1 MDTGKTQHTNAQHT
15 ARVRDTLRAL
25 HDFCAAQGVDA
36 WLVGGTTRDLLRGHT
51 PNDLDLAV
59 AADGVALARQFA
71 DAAGGAFVALDDER
85 GTGRVVLIPS
95 DAPRL
100 TVDLVQLRAPTLAA
114 DLRLRDFTINAMA
127 LPLPCAAA
135 LPADPAALRRDL
147 LDPCGGLEHLEQRTL
162 RLCQPTSLHDDPART
177 LRAFRF
183 AAALGLR
190 LAPELEAVL
199 REAVPLVGG
208 VAAERVRDELL
219 KLLALPGCA
228 PWLRQMDGVGLLT
241 AIFPEL
247 EPARACDQ
255 PIIHFLPVLE
265 HVLEAVA
272 CIDWLLVPLLG
283 SDDVPPTALPVA
295 AQTHPGLPRSLP
307 YTEHLREHMQHSPS
321 ASFSRA
327 ALLKLA
333 TLLHDNAK
341 PQTKQPKAGGG
352 VTFYGHPE
360 IGADVAYESARRLR
374 LSRQAASY
382 IALVARE
389 HMRPGQLRAAERVTP
404 RAVARF
410 FRDTDPAGPD
420 VLLHELADHLATR
433 GPMLD
438 PEDWRNHLA
447 WSGGMLDALWG
458 APPERRQPLLNGHDL
473 INELGLEPG
482 KLVGD
487 LLREIHEAQAAGEID
502 SREQALDLARRH
514 LAAQR

>member
-1 MDTGKTQHTNAQHT
+1 MDTHDTHDT
-15 ARVRDTLRAL
+15 ATPLSAYVRDTLRAL

-36 WLVGGTTRDLLRGHT
+36 WLVGGTTRDLVRGHT
-51 PNDLDLAV
+51 PHDLDLAV
-59 AADGVALARQFA
+59 DANGVALARQFA

-85 GTGRVVLIPS
+85 GTGRVVLMPP

-100 TVDLVQLRAPTLAA
+100 TVDLVRLRAPTLAE
-114 DLRLRDFTINAMA
+114 DLRLRDFTINALA
-127 LPLPCAAA
+127 LPLPHAAA
-135 LPADPAALRRDL
+135 LPAAPAALRRDL

-183 AAALGLR
+183 AAALGLHI
-190 LAPELEAVL
+190 APELDAAL
-199 REAVPLVGG
+199 REAVPLLGG

-219 KLLALPGCA
+219 KLLDLPGCA
-228 PWLRQMDGVGLLT
+228 ASLRQMDDMGLLT

-247 EPARACDQ
+247 EPSRDCDQ
-255 PIIHFLPVLE
+255 PIIHFLPVLN

-272 CIDWLLVPLLG
+272 CIDWLLAALLG
-283 SDDVPPTALPVA
+283 STDVPPAALPVA
-295 AQTHPGLPRSLP
+295 AQTHPGLPRGLP
-307 YTEHLREHMQHSPS
+307 YADHLREHMQGSPS
-321 ASFSRA
+321 ANFSRA
-327 ALLKLA
+327 ALLKFA

-341 PQTKQPKAGGG
+341 PQTKQPKEGGG
-352 VTFYGHPE
+352 VTFYGHQQ
-360 IGADVAYESARRLR
+360 IGADVAYASARRLR

-382 IALVARE
+382 VALVVRE
-389 HMRPGQLRAAERVTP
+389 HMRPGQLRAAEHITP

-438 PEDWRNHLA
+438 PDDWRAHLD

-473 INELGLEPG
+473 IAELGLEPG

-487 LLREIHEAQAAGEID
+487 LLREVHEAQAAGEI
-502 SREQALDLARRH
+502 STREQALDLARRH